1 MKISLI
7 TFLVLS
13 FLLFGSCFKSYSQEI
28 NTPKVDPSNYNVEY
42 NQLIKKSK
50 HAKFAATTLEL
61 TGITLSAVGTGMFAV
76 GVLSSSGSAAGH
88 TVSQSNQNLQNV
100 GLILLGTGILASVS
114 SIFLHI
120 RSNKLR
126 AQARKLKMNLNTSS
140 VSMPQSGIKSVSV
153 PQLQVGL
160 SLSF

>member
-1 MKISLI
+1 
-7 TFLVLS
+7 
-13 FLLFGSCFKSYSQEI
+13 
-28 NTPKVDPSNYNVEY
+28 
-42 NQLIKKSK
+42 
-50 HAKFAATTLEL
+50 
-61 TGITLSAVGTGMFAV
+61 MFAV